1 MRVLVGT
8 SGYSYPEWKG
18 NFYPKKIAAKDMLRW
33 YAERFQTV
41 EINNTFYRMP
51 TEGLLWGWA
60 EQVPEYFSFVLKAPR
75 RITHDKR
82 LQDCGELMTYLVR
95 TASTLGPRLGPLLFQ
110 LPPYFKQDVP
120 RLKSFL
126 RELPEQRR
134 AAFEFRHRSWFADE
148 VYETLGAHGA
158 ALCVADTGEEPAAPL
173 VATTDWGYLRLRRE
187 DFSDQELQHW
197 ARRIREQPWREA
209 YVFMKHEEE
218 GRGPKLAARLME
230 ISRRRAVRLEDP
242 PELALAI
249 RGVLCNTPGGGSR
262 GRRQEAAVWCLS
274 AARRRSAV
282 SSCGAASR

>member
-1 MRVLVGT
+1 MGTGTDMSVRAQVGT

-33 YAERFQTV
+33 YAERFPTV

-51 TEGLLWGWA
+51 TEGLLQGWA
-60 EQVPEYFSFVLKAPR
+60 GQVPEHFSFVLKAPR

-82 LQDCGELMTYLVR
+82 LQDCGELVTYLVR

-120 RLKSFL
+120 LLKSFL

-134 AAFEFRHRSWFADE
+134 VGFEFRHRSWFADE
-148 VYETLGAHGA
+148 VYETLRAHGA

-209 YVFMKHEEE
+209 YVFIKHEEE

-230 ISRRRAVRLEDP
+230 IYED
-242 PELALAI
+242 
-249 RGVLCNTPGGGSR
+249 
-262 GRRQEAAVWCLS
+262 GR
-274 AARRRSAV
+274 
-282 SSCGAASR
+282 